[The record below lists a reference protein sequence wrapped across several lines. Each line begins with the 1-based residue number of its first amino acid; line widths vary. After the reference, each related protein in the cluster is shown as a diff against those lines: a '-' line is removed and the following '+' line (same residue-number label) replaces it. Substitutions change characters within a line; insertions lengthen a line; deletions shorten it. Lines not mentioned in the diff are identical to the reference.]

1 MTTAD
6 ESTPAGTAAPAEGYD
21 SIERSPAAQAEAD
34 GERFSDAEL
43 GGLAVEADGLA
54 AAEPAQHRATAL
66 ASLSTALRTAATG
79 GEGHLGRWADA
90 DLFEVLDVDAA
101 VAPLDQR
108 RSVLRSGSLR
118 TILVFAPVMV
128 TWVGLLFAGRAYG
141 GMSADGEAAD
151 GESFL
156 QLWLDGFGGR
166 TFFSLD
172 RVAEMA
178 VLLIAGAI
186 AISVATDRR
195 QRTDEVQAASA
206 DESHRQLLRGFAARA
221 TVALAP
227 HRANAAEQLGAHFER
242 GLTELGRLVAETIRL
257 HADTSALVATVR
269 TSSETAIVA
278 ANAANT
284 GGADVARAALELQG
298 AVTAAVSRH
307 GELIAADREQ
317 HTRTL
322 AESTQTLVHHLGQVR
337 EGTAE
342 ALREGL
348 QGRDRVLSAV
358 EGVSASVELL
368 SSATRESMAE
378 LATSASAM
386 TRHSADFGEKVTGHV
401 AALSSTAK
409 ESVETMHLAVVESV
423 EKVTRMTG
431 EAFSEHVSASAEHAA
446 QTMETLRR
454 DVERTSSAAES
465 ALSTASR
472 VLATAAESAD
482 RRVRHEERLADLLTT
497 QNEVLDSWRG
507 IENRLVEAAHDM
519 RSVPRWMEKVQHEHA
534 DATGRALRSIGAT
547 LRDDVSGAVTETL
560 AMAQDD
566 HVRQVNRAYRDASR
580 QLTHDLTQTLGS
592 GLGTVV
598 DQVMDRLSD
607 QVEALPE
614 RIASATARQQR
625 QHTPAQPPVQ
635 PAPERRPVQA
645 HRPVVRQEPRPE
657 PRPEPRQEP
666 RPEPRV
672 ERAPQPRVEVER
684 RPEPR
689 IEPRV
694 EERRPVRAAEP
705 EVEEQFVAVAPR
717 TLQALAARRY
727 SRAGQ

>member
-6 ESTPAGTAAPAEGYD
+6 ETTDPGTAAPAETV
-21 SIERSPAAQAEAD
+21 
-34 GERFSDAEL
+34 ERFSDAEL
-43 GGLAVEADGLA
+43 GALAIEAGELA
-54 AAEPAQHRATAL
+54 AAEPAEHRATAL
-66 ASLSTALRTAATG
+66 GSLAAALRAGADGHDAAG
-79 GEGHLGRWADA
+79 VGQLRRWADA

-101 VAPLDQR
+101 VAPLTQR
-108 RSVLRSGSLR
+108 RSLLRSGSLR

-141 GMSADGEAAD
+141 DMSAAGEATD

-166 TFFSLD
+166 TAFSLD
-172 RVAEMA
+172 HVAEMA
-178 VLLIAGAI
+178 VVLIAGAI

-195 QRTDEVQAASA
+195 QRADEVGAANA
-206 DESHRQLLRGFAARA
+206 DEAHRRLLRGFAARA

-269 TSSETAIVA
+269 SSSETAIVA

-284 GGADVARAALELQG
+284 GGADVARAALELQT
-298 AVTAAVSRH
+298 AVTAAVSSH

-322 AESTQTLVHHLGQVR
+322 AESTETIVGHLAQVR

-358 EGVSASVELL
+358 EGVSASIELL
-368 SSATRESMAE
+368 SSSTRESMAA
-378 LATSASAM
+378 LTTSAEAM
-386 TRHSADFGEKVTGHV
+386 TRHGADFGERVTGHV
-401 AALSSTAK
+401 AALSTSAK
-409 ESVETMHLAVVESV
+409 ESVETMHRTVVESV

-431 EAFSEHVSASAEHAA
+431 EAFSEHVAASAEHAA
-446 QTMETLRR
+446 TTMETLRR
-454 DVERTSSAAES
+454 DVERTSAAAES
-465 ALSTASR
+465 ALGTASR
-472 VLATAAESAD
+472 VLATAAEAAE
-482 RRVRHEERLADLLTT
+482 RRTRHEERLSDLLTT

-519 RSVPRWMEKVQHEHA
+519 RSVPRWMDQVQHEHA
-534 DATGRALRSIGAT
+534 DATGRALRSIGDA
-547 LRDDVSGAVTETL
+547 LREDVTGAVSETL
-560 AMAQDD
+560 AMASDD

-580 QLTHDLTQTLGS
+580 QLTQDLTQTLGS

-598 DQVMDRLSD
+598 DQVMDRLGD
-607 QVEALPE
+607 QVDQLPE

-625 QHTPAQPPVQ
+625 HQVPAAAPAQHAPAQHAPERRPQ
-635 PAPERRPVQA
+635 PAPERRPV
-645 HRPVVRQEPRPE
+645 RPEARAPQVQPRPEARPE
-657 PRPEPRQEP
+657 PRPET
-666 RPEPRV
+666 RV
-672 ERAPQPRVEVER
+672 ELPR
-684 RPEPR
+684 
-689 IEPRV
+689 
-694 EERRPVRAAEP
+694 EERRPVRPAEP
-705 EVEEQFVAVAPR
+705 ELHADFQPEEQFVAVAPR
-717 TLQALAARRY
+717 TLQGLAARRY